1 VSEPGG
7 TGSDTP
13 GSDTPGSD
21 TPGSD
26 TGTELVD
33 LDALA
38 RWMDAQHLPGDAITG
53 ARALAGGTQNLLM
66 RFTRGGRDYVL
77 RRGPRHLRRASN
89 DVMRREARVLQ
100 ALAGSDVP
108 HPAYVAGPG
117 EPDTGVAGDAVFYL
131 MAPVEGFNPTAGLP
145 DLHAGDAAIRHR
157 MGLEVADA
165 VARLGQVD
173 HEAVGLADFGKPDG
187 FLERQV
193 PRWLAELDGYGELD
207 GYPGPDIP
215 ELDRVASWLDDNRP
229 SSWRPGIM
237 HGDYHLSNV
246 MIAPDGPQ
254 VAAIVDWEMCTIGD
268 PLLDLGWLLATWPI
282 GPGADPSHPSDPSA
296 GPTPGAPDDQMASVV
311 TGALGGQGGLPTPDE
326 IVARYA
332 QLSDRDTA
340 AIGWYTAMA
349 CFKLGIVLEGTHA
362 RACAGRAPKP
372 TGDMLHAIT
381 LGLFAR
387 ARIVIAKG

>member
-1 VSEPGG
+1 MNA
-7 TGSDTP
+7 DA
-13 GSDTPGSD
+13 
-21 TPGSD
+21 GSD
-26 TGTELVD
+26 TGVDLVD

-38 RWMDAQHLPGDAITG
+38 GWMDAQGIAGGAITD

-89 DVMRREARVLQ
+89 DAMRREARVLQ

-131 MAPVEGFNPTAGLP
+131 MAPVDGFNPTAGLP
-145 DLHAGDAAIRHR
+145 DLHAGDTGIQHR
-157 MGLEVADA
+157 MGLEVAGA
-165 VARLGQVD
+165 IARLGAVD

-193 PRWLAELDGYGELD
+193 PRWMSELEGYGDLD

-215 ELDRVASWLDDNRP
+215 GLDEVAGWLDDNRP

-246 MIAPDGPQ
+246 MIAPDGPR

-282 GPGADPSHPSDPSA
+282 GPGGAD
-296 GPTPGAPDDQMASVV
+296 GTPGRPDDQMASVV
-311 TGALGGQGGLPTPDE
+311 TGALGSVSGLPAPDE

-332 QLSDRDTA
+332 ESSDRDTS
-340 AIGWYTAMA
+340 AIAWYTAMA

-362 RACAGRAPKP
+362 RACAGKAPKA
-372 TGDMLHAIT
+372 TGDLLHAIT

-387 ARIVIAKG
+387 AHIVIAKG